1 MKKQIY
7 FSKTKLGMVV
17 LLLFL
22 LIPVQQHAQIN
33 EGNIE
38 IGKIIK
44 INSKILNEDRTIF
57 ISLPTGYEQS
67 NEKYPV
73 IYILD
78 GRANFAFS
86 ATIVD
91 FLSRN
96 QRMPRTI
103 VVAIPNTDRDRDFT
117 PSHIITSKTS
127 GGADKFLDFMKEEL
141 MPYIDNN
148 YRTESYRTLFGHSL
162 CGMFSIYNLFERP
175 EMFNSFIAVSPYLM
189 YDNNYVVNKIDS
201 ITGVKQNLKK
211 DLFITLGNEP
221 AYTESFSKLEELL
234 SKGTENLTWKTSK
247 RESENHASVP
257 LKSLYDGLEFI
268 YSSWRLDNETVE
280 QGLDAIKEHYSKLSD
295 KYGFEVKPNEIAINL
310 IGYQLLAKNEIEK
323 AIEIFKYNAE
333 LFPTSANVYDSL
345 GDSQE
350 KAGMKDLAAENY
362 KMAVKLGAENNDIN
376 LEIFK
381 QNLER
386 VQNSK

>member
-201 ITGVKQNLKK
+201 IT
-211 DLFITLGNEP
+211 
-221 AYTESFSKLEELL
+221 
-234 SKGTENLTWKTSK
+234 
-247 RESENHASVP
+247 
-257 LKSLYDGLEFI
+257 
-268 YSSWRLDNETVE
+268 
-280 QGLDAIKEHYSKLSD
+280 
-295 KYGFEVKPNEIAINL
+295 
-310 IGYQLLAKNEIEK
+310 
-323 AIEIFKYNAE
+323 
-333 LFPTSANVYDSL
+333 
-345 GDSQE
+345 
-350 KAGMKDLAAENY
+350 
-362 KMAVKLGAENNDIN
+362 
-376 LEIFK
+376 
-381 QNLER
+381 
-386 VQNSK
+386 